1 VNALCEINIH
11 DWQPT
16 IASNY
21 LMCSRCRAVK
31 KVGVADIV
39 NLKAAKK
46 SIGPLFQARQ
56 HKKEE
61 TNGTA
66 I

>member
-1 VNALCEINIH
+1 MANAMCQINLH

-39 NLKAAKK
+39 NLKATKK
-46 SIGPLFQARQ
+46 SIGPLYIARERKQ
-56 HKKEE
+56 
-61 TNGTA
+61 NA
-66 I
+66 